1 MVSVKIKRYESTN
14 IKKINAARRA
24 KGYDTLPNDI
34 TREEY
39 NNTCPLCEATEVIDG
54 LGTTT

>member
-1 MVSVKIKRYESTN
+1 MTEAP
-14 IKKINAARRA
+14 KKNS
-24 KGYDTLPNDI
+24 KYVQCWNCDGYIGRKLL